1 MQIIDTHNHIYLPE
15 FDADRDE
22 VIKRSVDAGVATV
35 LMPNIDSSSVAP
47 MLAAEGRY
55 PGVCLPIMGL
65 HPTSVKENYLDELEL
80 VASALR
86 EHKYYGIGETGI
98 DLYWDRTFVK
108 EQVISFRRQLELAEE
123 YGLPVVIHARE
134 SLELIINEIESFG
147 ADRVTGVFHAFPGSA
162 ADARKVISMGFMI
175 GIGGVVTFRNG
186 RQHEAAIEAGI
197 NNIVLET
204 DAPYLAPVPHRGK
217 RNESSY
223 LTLVIDRLSEVL
235 AITPAE
241 VAARTT
247 ANARRLFGIQS
258 FSQREPSS
266 PASLNDDASHP
277 NRDNDY
283 SAESRHDASSP
294 AGGNEGS
301 SAAAGNDFYPTGS
314 RKNDS
319 CHS

>member
-22 VIKRSVDAGVATV
+22 VVKRSVDAGVRTI
-35 LMPNIDSSSVAP
+35 LMPNIDSSSVTP
-47 MLAAEGRY
+47 MLAAEERY
-55 PGVCLPIMGL
+55 PGVCLPMMGL
-65 HPTSVKENYLDELEL
+65 HPTSVKENYRDELEL
-80 VASALR
+80 VVAALR
-86 EHKYYGIGETGI
+86 EHKYHGIGETGI

-108 EQVISFRRQLELAEE
+108 EQVIAFRRQLELAEE

-134 SLELIINEIESFG
+134 SLEMIIREIESFG
-147 ADRVTGVFHAFPGSA
+147 AERVTGVFHAFPGSA
-162 ADARKVISMGFMI
+162 ADALKVISMGFMI

-186 RQHEAAIEAGI
+186 RQHEAAIEVGI

-223 LTLVIDRLSEVL
+223 LTLVIDKLSEVL

-247 ANARRLFGIQS
+247 ANARRLFGITTAD
-258 FSQREPSS
+258 QRNS
-266 PASLNDDASHP
+266 DSHA
-277 NRDNDY
+277 N
-283 SAESRHDASSP
+283 RHDASSP

-301 SAAAGNDFYPTGS
+301 SAATGNDNYPTGS
-314 RKNDS
+314 RKDDS
-319 CHS
+319 SRS